1 MALVVK
7 DRVKQKTTT
16 TGTGT
21 VTLSGSYDGFD
32 TFALIGNSN
41 TTYYVITDEGTGDWE
56 VGLGTYTS
64 SGTTLSRDTILASS
78 NSGSVVTLGAGT
90 KVVFCGYPAGK
101 SVYLDASGNLGIA
114 GTVSATNLTGATVT
128 ATSNI
133 HTPSLSATN
142 IIAATITATSNIH
155 TPALS
160 ATNIT
165 AATITATT
173 KIHTPAISVTT
184 VSATNIFASTKIH
197 TAALSATNIT
207 AGAVTATSIHT
218 PTLSVTNFIAAT
230 ITATSKIHTPAI
242 SVTTV
247 SATNIFAST
256 KIHTAALSAT
266 NIVAGAVTATSI
278 HTPTLSVTNFIAA
291 TITATSNIHTPALS
305 ATNILA
311 ATITATTKIHTP
323 ALSATNIIAATITA
337 TTKIHTVA
345 LSATT
350 ISATNIHATT
360 KVHTPALS
368 ATNIVATSV
377 DTDVVFGISGQYGDE
392 LDSGFTPV
400 FLLVDSP
407 FAFTVNTLSSKLSA
421 GEITASVIIS
431 TSAAGTE
438 TTVTGMNGLTV
449 NTTKAIA
456 TATGNNAVGVG
467 SALLFKLTGV
477 ATTDRNFCFTFKCT
491 RSNFSGA

>member
-56 VGLGTYTS
+56 VGLGTYTA

-133 HTPSLSATN
+133 HTPALSATN

-165 AATITATT
+165 AGT
-173 KIHTPAISVTT
+173 
-184 VSATNIFASTKIH
+184 
-197 TAALSATNIT
+197 
-207 AGAVTATSIHT
+207 VTATSIHT
-218 PTLSVTNFIAAT
+218 PS
-230 ITATSKIHTPAI
+230 
-242 SVTTV
+242 
-247 SATNIFAST
+247 
-256 KIHTAALSAT
+256 
-266 NIVAGAVTATSI
+266 
-278 HTPTLSVTNFIAA
+278 LSVTNFIAA
-291 TITATSNIHTPALS
+291 TITATSN
-305 ATNILA
+305 
-311 ATITATTKIHTP
+311 IHTP

>member
-1 MALVVK
+1 
-7 DRVKQKTTT
+7 
-16 TGTGT
+16 
-21 VTLSGSYDGFD
+21 
-32 TFALIGNSN
+32 
-41 TTYYVITDEGTGDWE
+41 
-56 VGLGTYTS
+56 
-64 SGTTLSRDTILASS
+64 
-78 NSGSVVTLGAGT
+78 
-90 KVVFCGYPAGK
+90 
-101 SVYLDASGNLGIA
+101 
-114 GTVSATNLTGATVT
+114 
-128 ATSNI
+128 
-133 HTPSLSATN
+133 LSATN
-142 IIAATITATSNIH
+142 ILAATITAT
-155 TPALS
+155 
-160 ATNIT
+160 
-165 AATITATT
+165 
-173 KIHTPAISVTT
+173 
-184 VSATNIFASTKIH
+184 TKIH

-207 AGAVTATSIHT
+207 AGTVTATSIHT
-218 PTLSVTNFIAAT
+218 PS
-230 ITATSKIHTPAI
+230 
-242 SVTTV
+242 
-247 SATNIFAST
+247 
-256 KIHTAALSAT
+256 
-266 NIVAGAVTATSI
+266 
-278 HTPTLSVTNFIAA
+278 LSVTNFIAA
-291 TITATSNIHTPALS
+291 TITATSN
-305 ATNILA
+305 
-311 ATITATTKIHTP
+311 IHTP

-449 NTTKAIA
+449 NTTKAIT

-477 ATTDRNFCFTFKCT
+477 ATTDRNFSFTFKCT